1 MQAISTKDSH
11 LPAGPIHHH
20 TLFTAVGLVCDV
32 RLGLVLACELGII
45 SSDTNRG
52 GCGSPPVGAH
62 H

>member
-52 GCGSPPVGAH
+52 AVAVPPVGAH